1 MKRKMEVVKEPL
13 IQSLLKNLYDFW
25 LFEVISVSLRKESM
39 MKRLQIAYTP
49 LARELFGVVEGRG
62 AVMTGETDYTDVA
75 AIVMTDQDS
84 GIFENPR
91 VKAFEIPVFVIVTG
105 ETKGAE
111 AALGKAHSIIDL
123 ALSPRDFYRRHIES
137 AAKKYEEK
145 ILPPFFRN
153 LMDYVERGHAEFD
166 CPGHQGGEYFLRH
179 PGGRIFYDF
188 YGENTF
194 RADLCNADVAMG
206 HLLIHEGLPLQA
218 QQHAAKVFHADKAY
232 FVLTGTSGANKV
244 VMNALLSP
252 GDLVLYERNNHKSVG
267 YGALLQA
274 GAIPIYLETARNPF
288 GLIGGV
294 LDHCFNEEYIRMLI
308 AERDPKRALLDRP
321 IRAAVIQLGNY
332 DGCIYNAR
340 QVVEKIGHLCD
351 YIVFDSA
358 WVGYEQFIPMM
369 KDSSPLLL
377 ELTADDPG
385 ILVTQSVHKQQAGF
399 SQASQILK
407 KDKHIKGQ
415 PRYLPHKILNNAFM
429 INSSTSPNYQIFA
442 SLDMNATMQEGE
454 AGKLLWHE
462 CILNAIEAR
471 KAVLR
476 HCKYLRPIV
485 PPYVHNQ
492 KWEDGDT
499 ALMAE
504 DISYFTFEPGGKWHS
519 FQGYSK
525 GQYFIDPLKLQ
536 FMTPGIC
543 METGEYEDFGIP
555 AVILADFLRDNGVIP
570 EKCDLN
576 DILFLMTPA
585 ESPTKLA
592 NLLTK
597 LMRFEQYIDEDAPME
612 KVLPYI
618 CRTYPDR
625 YRNYSIRQLCQ
636 ELHDF
641 YKAKKINVLQK
652 KMFLKNYFPPYFMA
666 PQGANWALT
675 RGEGELV
682 PLEEA
687 DGRVA
692 LQAVVPYPPGVPCIE
707 PGERW
712 SGIVLEYVRDFVECM
727 EKIPGFAPEIQ
738 GVYRDD
744 AEGSAKVYVLQRS
757 FEKKYKDKEAL

>member
-1 MKRKMEVVKEPL
+1 
-13 IQSLLKNLYDFW
+13 
-25 LFEVISVSLRKESM
+25 

-49 LARELFGVVEGRG
+49 LAQELFGVVEGRG
-62 AVMTGETDYTDVA
+62 AVRTGETDYTDVA
-75 AIVMTDQDS
+75 AIVMTDQDR
-84 GIFENPR
+84 GIFENPK
-91 VKAFEIPVFVIVTG
+91 VKAFGIPVFLIVTG
-105 ETKGAE
+105 EAKGAE
-111 AALGKAHSIIDL
+111 SILGKAFSIIDL
-123 ALSPRDFYRRHIES
+123 SLSSRDFYRRHIES

-145 ILPPFFRN
+145 VLPPFFRS

-321 IRAAVIQLGNY
+321 LRAAVIQLGNY

-377 ELTADDPG
+377 DLGPDDPG

-429 INSSTSPNYQIFA
+429 INSSTSPNYQIFS

-462 CILNAIEAR
+462 CIVNAIEAR

-485 PPYVHNQ
+485 PPLVHNQ

-585 ESPTKLA
+585 ESQTKLA

-597 LMRFEQYIDEDAPME
+597 LMRFEAYIDEDAPME
-612 KVLPYI
+612 QVLPYI
-618 CRTYPDR
+618 CRTYPER
-625 YRNYSIRQLCQ
+625 YRNYSIRQICQ

-666 PQGANWALT
+666 PQAANWALT

-682 PLEEA
+682 PLSEA

-692 LQAVVPYPPGVPCIE
+692 LQAVVPYPPGVPCIQ

-738 GVYRDD
+738 GVYLENTKAGLTAR
-744 AEGSAKVYVLQRS
+744 VYVLQRGC
-757 FEKKYKDKEAL
+757 EKKYKKGDMV